1 MKRNELQS
9 NLAMTVVLVSAAMLF
24 ITLFMGYAVF
34 RSSAATWPPMGTEK
48 VSLWLPFLST
58 VLIAVSSWYC
68 YQVRLDVARKDFSAA
83 RGHLTLTTVLG
94 VAFMLAQSGL
104 WFHLKSTGV
113 FVTSGIFASV
123 MYGFTWIHAVH
134 VVLGLFAL
142 GYLHVVLRSP
152 TDAAM
157 QKTINVE
164 KFWHFLGVVWV
175 LMFFGLFVF

>member
-1 MKRNELQS
+1 MKRNELQN
-9 NLAMTVVLVSAAMLF
+9 NLAMTVVLISAAMLF
-24 ITLFMGYAVF
+24 VTLFMGYAVY
-34 RSSAATWPPMGTEK
+34 RSSADVWPPVGVAK

-58 VLIAVSSWYC
+58 IFISISSWYC
-68 YQVRLDVARKDFSAA
+68 YQVRLSVAKNDISAA
-83 RGHLTLTTVLG
+83 KSQLWLTTVLG
-94 VAFMLAQSGL
+94 LAFMLAQSGL
-104 WFHLKSTGV
+104 WFFMKSSGV

-142 GYLHVVLRSP
+142 GYLRWVLRTPSP
-152 TDAAM
+152 YIL

-175 LMFFGLFVF
+175 VMFIGLFVF

>member
-1 MKRNELQS
+1 MKRTELQS
-9 NLAMTVVLVSAAMLF
+9 NLAMTVVLVSGAMLF

-34 RSSAATWPPMGTEK
+34 RSSAAMWPPVGTEK
-48 VSLWLPFLST
+48 VSLWIPFLST

-68 YQVRLDVARKDFSAA
+68 YQVRLAVARQDFASA
-83 RGHLTLTTVLG
+83 RGHLNLTTVLG
-94 VAFMLAQSGL
+94 VGFMVAQSGL
-104 WFHLKSTGV
+104 WLHLKSAGI

-142 GYLHVVLRSP
+142 GYLRWILRVP
-152 TDAAM
+152 AAAAL
-157 QKTINVE
+157 QQTINVE

-175 LMFFGLFVF
+175 VMFLGLFVF